1 MVMDYCKGR
10 SRDGPEAFLR
20 GYAGALQTDGYAA
33 YDAFELQRSIT
44 AYGCMAHARRKFYE
58 AQGSEPDKAGYV
70 LGQIKLLYDIERL
83 LREEAGKSCSAAP
96 GAPGAGPARTRGAE
110 ALAHPGLPRSV
121 WGKAVRY
128 MLTRWEKLTRFLSDG
143 RIEVDNNL
151 VENVIRPL
159 AVGRKNYLFAGSH
172 AAAERAAVVYSLLG
186 TCKLHGV
193 NPQA

>member
-70 LGQIKLLYDIERL
+70 LGQIKLLYTIERL
-83 LREEAGKSCSAAP
+83 LREEEAS
-96 GAPGAGPARTRGAE
+96 PARRRQVRQEQT
-110 ALAHPGLPRSV
+110 HPV
-121 WGKAVRY
+121 
-128 MLTRWEKLTRFLSDG
+128 
-143 RIEVDNNL
+143 L
-151 VENVIRPL
+151 V
-159 AVGRKNYLFAGSH
+159 
-172 AAAERAAVVYSLLG
+172 
-186 TCKLHGV
+186 
-193 NPQA
+193 